1 MKKILFLL
9 LITLTV
15 VSLQACNRETAETP
29 EVLTALDGRYRGI
42 YEDGGEQQ
50 VSIQFTVTDNTIS
63 NVSFRWLMY
72 RGVNYRTIDDSHP
85 QWGVKLQHDQIADF
99 LEGQPLSAISDLHS
113 PGEFIDDVDGWS
125 GASIR
130 GNKVYSA
137 MRDALNRGLYTPAAD
152 ADYNIDLGS
161 LPDGRYRGIY
171 GDGGEQQVSIQFTL
185 TDNIISNVS
194 FRWLMYRGINY
205 RTIDET
211 HPQWGVK
218 LQHDQIAAELAGKNI
233 NDITALHSPGDLADD
248 VDGWSGATIRGNKI
262 YSAMRDAINRGLYT
276 PADENYTVSFDALP
290 NGRYRGIY
298 GDGGEQQVSLQFTLT
313 DNIISNVSFRWL
325 MYRGLNYRTLESDHP
340 QWGVKLQHDQIISY
354 FEGRNINDIIALHN
368 PGEFIDDV
376 DGWSGAT
383 IRGNKIYSAFRDA
396 INRHPYI
403 PAD

>member
-1 MKKILFLL
+1 MKRFILISLFIFVIGLAACGR
-9 LITLTV
+9 TEEPTDTTTV
-15 VSLQACNRETAETP
+15 V
-29 EVLTALDGRYRGI
+29 DGRYRGI

-50 VSIQFTVTDNTIS
+50 VSIQFTVTDDIIS

-72 RGVNYRTIDDSHP
+72 RGVNYRDIDESHP
-85 QWGVKLQHDQIADF
+85 QWGVKLQHDQLAAHF
-99 LEGQPLSAISDLHS
+99 EGQPISALESLHS

-125 GASIR
+125 GSTIR

-137 MRDALNRGLYTPAAD
+137 MKDALNRGLYTPPAEAE
-152 ADYNIDLGS
+152 YNIDLGN
-161 LPDGRYRGIY
+161 LADGRYRGIY

-194 FRWLMYRGINY
+194 FRWLEYRGLNY
-205 RTIDET
+205 RTIDED

-218 LQHDQIAAELAGKNI
+218 VQHDQIAENLNGTNI
-233 NDITALHSPGDLADD
+233 NDITVLHNPGDLADD
-248 VDGWSGATIRGNKI
+248 VDGFSGSTIRGNKI

-276 PADENYTVSFDALP
+276 PAGDYAPTFDALP

-325 MYRGLNYRTLESDHP
+325 AYRGLDYRSIDEDHP
-340 QWGVKLQHDQIISY
+340 QWAVKLQHDQIATY
-354 FEGRNINDIIALHN
+354 FEGRNIDEIVALHS
-368 PGEFIDDV
+368 PGDFIDDV

-383 IRGNKIYSAFRDA
+383 IRGNKVYSAFRDA
-396 INRHPYI
+396 LNRHPYI